1 MSDPAAA
8 VAAGGTHPANRPP
21 AVHRRK
27 TCTDPDSKRRLAM
40 VSAHVQ
46 PGRVSSTA
54 LETGPEEQAGRSV
67 TVVPLSDAAFG
78 CEISEGWTIA
88 RIAAVAEQPDTVAA
102 MRAALQ
108 KHQLIVMGGGGSM
121 AELRAV
127 HVCANKALDCMATI
141 PPPDRQN
148 FSRRPGTTPA
158 NLAMRSFPGF
168 SESGILGR
176 CDAVNWE
183 GLSGFVAP
191 TSKWQ
196 TDIHQWHHDIK
207 MGDGAPPLA
216 PVVSLYC
223 AEAPREGH
231 GAMKLPTGEVLKY
244 AAGATLFASTRLAL
258 ALAPPSLA
266 QRARR
271 MVCNYHSGILSSAP
285 DTREEDR
292 YPKMSASGIVPS
304 KPPSDADLEGAA
316 TLQKEKET
324 DDSAGPYVIRVV
336 VLGSCNFSSHV

>member
-1 MSDPAAA
+1 M
-8 VAAGGTHPANRPP
+8 VALQ
-21 AVHRRK
+21 RRA
-27 TCTDPDSKRRLAM
+27 DKRRLA
-40 VSAHVQ
+40 VVAAHVQ
-46 PGRVSSTA
+46 PARVTSTA
-54 LETGPEEQAGRSV
+54 LGTDGEEQAGRSV
-67 TVVPLSDAAFG
+67 TFAPLSDAAFG
-78 CEISEGWTIA
+78 CELSEGWTIA
-88 RIAAVAEQPDTVAA
+88 RVAAVADQPDAVAA

-127 HVCANKALDCMATI
+127 HVCANEALDCKATI

-148 FSRRPGTTPA
+148 FSRRPGTANGTTPST

-176 CDAVNWE
+176 CDEVDWE

-207 MGDGAPPLA
+207 MGAGAPPLA

-223 AEAPREGH
+223 AEPPQEGH
-231 GAMKLPTGEVLKY
+231 GTMKLPTGESVEYK
-244 AAGATLFASTRLAL
+244 AGATLFASTRLAL

-285 DTREEDR
+285 DTCEQDR

-304 KPPSDADLEGAA
+304 KPPSDADLEWAA
-316 TLQKEKET
+316 QLQKEKET
-324 DDSAGPYVIRVV
+324 DGSAGPYVICGL
-336 VLGSCNFSSHV
+336 VLL

>member
-1 MSDPAAA
+1 MRCRMSDRVAA
-8 VAAGGTHPANRPP
+8 VAADGTHPPHPSP
-21 AVHRRK
+21 AVQRR

-46 PGRVSSTA
+46 PARVSSTA
-54 LETGPEEQAGRSV
+54 LETDPGEQAGRSV
-67 TVVPLSDAAFG
+67 TVAPLSDAAFG

-88 RIAAVAEQPDTVAA
+88 RIAAVAERPATIAA

-127 HVCANKALDCMATI
+127 HICANQALDCKATI

-148 FSRRPGTTPA
+148 FSRRPGTATGNGTTPA

-176 CDAVNWE
+176 CDQVDWE

-223 AEAPREGH
+223 AETPREGN
-231 GAMKLPTGEVLKY
+231 GAMKLPTGETLKY
-244 AAGATLFASTRLAL
+244 AAGATLFASTRIAL
-258 ALAPPSLA
+258 DLAPPQLSPTSAADGVQLP
-266 QRARR
+266 QRNT
-271 MVCNYHSGILSSAP
+271 VVIS
-285 DTREEDR
+285 R
-292 YPKMSASGIVPS
+292 YS
-304 KPPSDADLEGAA
+304 
-316 TLQKEKET
+316 
-324 DDSAGPYVIRVV
+324 
-336 VLGSCNFSSHV
+336 